1 MHGIEGVAAEAAQ
14 STGRTSQP
22 GSPPTVRWTRDVRNR
37 FFDVLAASGD
47 VARAAETVGKT
58 AQSAYALRR
67 RSASFAATWRT
78 VLEDTY
84 ERLEA
89 ALVRQV
95 LGDADTKVDV
105 AAALLLLERR
115 PRAGRSAPAATER
128 VADEATLR
136 ARAERELLR
145 KLKALSRQPGIGNGA

>member
-1 MHGIEGVAAEAAQ
+1 MHGIENVAATDAEGAARATRAR
-14 STGRTSQP
+14 ST
-22 GSPPTVRWTRDVRNR
+22 PTVRWTRDVRNR
-37 FFDVLAASGD
+37 FFDLLAVSGD
-47 VARAAETVGKT
+47 VALAAEAVGKT

-67 RSASFAATWRT
+67 RSASFAATWRA
-78 VLEDTY
+78 VLDDTY

-95 LGDADTKVDV
+95 LGDTDTTVDV

-115 PRAGRSAPAATER
+115 PRAGRSAPTTKAKVT
-128 VADEATLR
+128 DEATLR

-145 KLKALSRQPGIGNGA
+145 KLKALSRQPGVRDGA